1 MVVTSPAQKEK
12 LIERVAAA
20 VRKSAK
26 SAAAKKKAALFARE
40 YYRHVAADDISGTE
54 TRDLAGAA
62 ASLWAF
68 GRKRKPG
75 QAIVRAFNPRTE
87 KDGWTSPHTVI
98 EIVNDDMPF
107 LVDSV
112 ANALGQH
119 GLTVHLIVHPILRVR
134 RGSRGEALDI
144 LNRDDR
150 TIVAAD
156 ESFMHVEVDEQ
167 GDAEAIKRI
176 LDRLRGVLADVRNAV
191 DDWPRMRAEVA
202 SVMAELDA
210 NPPPLP
216 PDELEESKQFLRWLD
231 DGHFT
236 FLGYRIYSFP
246 QEQKKTR
253 LDVMPKSGLG
263 VLRDDKA
270 RIFEGVRDL
279 DHLPPEVD
287 SFIQEPKLLLIAKAN
302 QRATV
307 HRSVYL
313 DAIGVKQFDA
323 SGRVVGARL
332 FAGLFTS
339 SAYNRSPRYIP
350 LLRRKINQTVEAAG
364 LHPASH
370 DGKGLLHILET
381 FPRDELFQIGN
392 QDLLEIGSGILNL
405 QERQRTALFVRRDP
419 FERSVSCLVY
429 VPRESYDSNLRRR
442 FQRILERSFEGKSA
456 AFDTLLDQHS
466 VLARVHFVIATRPG
480 RIPQYDVQQIERRI
494 QSAARSW
501 QDRLRGAL
509 VKAMGEERG
518 LKMLR
523 RYGSAFGPAY
533 QEHYNVVAA
542 VADIDRIEGV
552 LESGLIGMNLY
563 RRDDMAKPEVQFK
576 IFNLDKQVPLS
587 DALPVLEHLGFKV
600 ISEQP
605 YRVNPF
611 GRDSVWIHD
620 FSLARR
626 DGLDIDL
633 DGVRDAFHEAFA
645 HVWAGRMEDDGFNRL
660 VVTSGLTWRQVVIL
674 RAYSKYL
681 RQAQIPFSQDY
692 METTL
697 AKNAALTG
705 LIVDLFEARFDP
717 AAGKGAAQKAG
728 RLRKAIAAGLDAVD
742 NLDEDRIIRRFVN
755 IVEATLRT
763 NFYQQAEKGVPKR
776 YVSFKL
782 DSRAIDDLPRPR
794 PMVEIFVYS
803 PWVEGVHLRFGK
815 VARGGL
821 RWSDRR
827 EDFRTEVLG
836 LVKAQ
841 QVKNAVI
848 VPVGSKGGFV
858 VKRPPVGGDR
868 EAMLNEGISCYK
880 TFISGLLDLTDNLD
894 ANRVVPPRDVV
905 RHDDDDPYLV
915 VAADKGTATFSDI
928 ANGVAAD
935 YGFWLDDAFASGGSA
950 GYDHK
955 KMGITARGAWE
966 SVKRH
971 FREIGTD
978 IQNQGF
984 SVVGVGDMS
993 GDVFGN
999 GMLLSRHIRLVAAF
1013 NHLHIFVDPDPDPA
1027 QSFKERRRL
1036 FRLPRSAWTD
1046 YGTKLLSKGGA
1057 VYDRGAKSLKLT
1069 PQIKALF
1076 GIAKDNVTPN
1086 ELITV
1091 LLKADVDLL
1100 WFGGIGTYIKSK
1112 DESHADAGDR
1122 ANDAIRINGG
1132 EMRAKVVG
1140 EGANLGVTQLGR
1152 IEYALAGGRLN
1163 TDSVDNSAG
1172 VDCSDH
1178 EVNIKILLGEVE
1190 RAGKLNRKQRDKL
1203 LESMTE
1209 EVADL
1214 VLRDNYLQTG
1224 SLSVTEFIGVPLTDR
1239 FGNFMRALER
1249 AGHLDRAIEYLP
1261 DDEELA
1267 DRKADKVGLTSPE
1280 LSILIAYAKI
1290 VLYDELLASDFPDDP
1305 FMVTDLERYFPAP
1318 LQKQYAETIGK
1329 HRLRREIVATTA
1341 TNSMINR
1348 GGITFVH
1355 EVREKTGMEACDV
1368 ARGYAVARTIFAMRD
1383 LWEAIEA
1390 LDNKVPAAVQSE
1402 MVAETGRLVER
1413 GTTWLLRYGVQ
1424 PLDIAANIG
1433 AYGPGVKQLM
1443 DDLDK
1448 MVTSS
1453 DRSYLDERAS
1463 ALVAKGAPPALARRI
1478 AGLRLLVSA
1487 CDIVK
1492 IAADAKTTVDRAA
1505 RLYFAVGDRFGLHWL
1520 RRSAVGMPIDS
1531 HWDKQA
1537 TTAIIDD
1544 LYGHQLELTARIV
1557 GSSKPGA
1564 DPAKAIDGWCSGRGA
1579 AFPATMQLIEE
1590 IRHGG
1595 TVDLAMLAVANRH
1608 LRALTTG

>member
-1 MVVTSPAQKEK
+1 MVVAIKPAQNTK
-12 LIERVAAA
+12 IIDRIAAA
-20 VRKSAK
+20 VRKKTKGAEGK
-26 SAAAKKKAALFARE
+26 EAALFARE
-40 YYRHVAADDISGTE
+40 FYRHVALHDISDSR

-62 ASLWAF
+62 ASLWSF

-75 QAIVRAFNPRTE
+75 QALVRAYSPHPE
-87 KDGWTSPHTVI
+87 KDGWTSPHTII

-107 LVDSV
+107 LVDSI
-112 ANALGQH
+112 ANALSRH
-119 GLTVHLIVHPILRVR
+119 GLTVHLVIHPVVRVR
-134 RGSRGEALDI
+134 RGRKGEALEI
-144 LNRDDR
+144 LDRDDR
-150 TIVAAD
+150 NNAATD
-156 ESFMHVEVDEQ
+156 ESFMHVEIDEQ
-167 GDAEAIKRI
+167 GDVATVKQI
-176 LDRLRGVLADVRNAV
+176 LDRLHAVLVDVRNAV
-191 DDWPRMRAEVA
+191 EDWPQMRAEIA
-202 SVMAELDA
+202 SVMAELEA

-216 PDELEESKQFLRWLD
+216 ADELEESKQFLRWLD
-231 DGHFT
+231 NGHFT
-236 FLGYRIYSFP
+236 FLGYRIYTFP
-246 QEQKKTR
+246 QEHGKTR
-253 LDVMPKSGLG
+253 LDIVPKSGLG
-263 VLRDDKA
+263 VLTDDAA
-270 RIFEGVRDL
+270 RIFAGIRDL

-287 SFIQEPKLLLIAKAN
+287 SFIQQPKLLLIAKSN

-313 DAIGVKQFDA
+313 DAVGVKQFDN

-392 QDLLEIGSGILNL
+392 KDLLEISTGILNL

-419 FERSVSCLVY
+419 FERFMSCLIY
-429 VPRESYDSNLRRR
+429 VPRERYDSNLRRR

-456 AFDTLLDQHS
+456 TFDTVLDQHS
-466 VLARVHFVIATRPG
+466 VLARVHFIIATRPG
-480 RIPQYDVQQIERRI
+480 KIPPYDVQRIEQRI
-494 QSAARSW
+494 TAVARSW

-509 VKAMGEERG
+509 VKAMGEEHG

-523 RYGSAFGPAY
+523 RYGDAFGAAY

-542 VADIDRIEGV
+542 VADIRLIERVIETGH
-552 LESGLIGMNLY
+552 IGMNLY
-563 RRDDMAKPEVQFK
+563 RRDGMANNEVQFN
-576 IFNLDKQVPLS
+576 IYNLEKQVPLS
-587 DALPVLEHLGFKV
+587 DALPVLEHLGFKA

-620 FSLARR
+620 FSLVRR
-626 DGLDIDL
+626 DGLDVDV
-633 DGVRDAFHEAFA
+633 DGVRDALHDAFA
-645 HVWAGRMEDDGFNRL
+645 QVWAGRMEDDGFNRL
-660 VVTSGLTWRQVVIL
+660 VISSGLTWRQIVVL

-692 METTL
+692 MESTL
-697 AKNAALTG
+697 AKNAALTR
-705 LIVDLFEARFDP
+705 LIIDLFEARFDP
-717 AAGKGAAQKAG
+717 AAGNGAARKTS

-763 NFYQQAEKGVPKR
+763 NYYQRAKDGSPKP
-776 YVSFKL
+776 YLSFKL

-803 PWVEGVHLRFGK
+803 PWVEGVHMRFGK

-858 VKRPPVGGDR
+858 VKRPPPGGDR
-868 EAMLNEGISCYK
+868 EAMQKEGIACYK
-880 TFISGLLDLTDNLD
+880 TFICGLLDLTDNRKG
-894 ANRVVPPRDVV
+894 NKIVPPRDVV
-905 RHDDDDPYLV
+905 RKDGDDPYLV

-966 SVKRH
+966 SIKRH

-978 IQNQGF
+978 IQNQDF
-984 SVVGVGDMS
+984 TVVGVGDMS

-999 GMLLSRHIRLVAAF
+999 GMLLSRHIKLIGAF
-1013 NHLHIFVDPDPDPA
+1013 NHMHIFVDPNPDPA
-1027 QSFKERRRL
+1027 KSLKERRRM

-1046 YGTKLLSKGGA
+1046 YDAKAMSKGGA
-1057 VYDRGAKSLKLT
+1057 VYDRHAKSLKLT
-1069 PQIKALF
+1069 PQIKTLL
-1076 GIAKDNVTPN
+1076 GIAGNAVTPN
-1086 ELITV
+1086 ELIV
-1091 LLKADVDLL
+1091 ALLTANADLL
-1100 WFGGIGTYIKSK
+1100 WFAGIGTYVKSK
-1112 DESHADAGDR
+1112 DESHAEVGDR
-1122 ANDAIRINGG
+1122 ANDAIRIDGN
-1132 EMRAKVVG
+1132 EIRAKVIG
-1140 EGANLGVTQLGR
+1140 EGANLGMTQLGR
-1152 IEYALAGGRLN
+1152 IEYALAGGHLN
-1163 TDSVDNSAG
+1163 TDSVDNSGG

-1178 EVNIKILLGEVE
+1178 EVNIKILFGDIE
-1190 RAGKLNRKQRDKL
+1190 RAGGLTRGQRNKL
-1203 LESMTE
+1203 LKSMTD

-1214 VLRDNYLQTG
+1214 VLRDNYMQTG
-1224 SLSVTEFIGVPLTDR
+1224 SLSVSDFIGTRLTDR

-1249 AGHLDRAIEYLP
+1249 AGHLDRAIEFLP
-1261 DDEELA
+1261 DDEEIA
-1267 DRKADKVGLTSPE
+1267 DRKADKVGLTCPE

-1305 FMVTDLERYFPAP
+1305 FMVADLERYFPLP
-1318 LQKQYAETIGK
+1318 LQKRYKKFIGK
-1329 HRLRREIVATTA
+1329 HRLRREIVATTT

-1348 GGITFVH
+1348 AGITFVH
-1355 EVREKTGMEACDV
+1355 EIREKTGMKACDV
-1368 ARGYAVARTIFAMRD
+1368 ARGYAVARTIFAMRE
-1383 LWEAIEA
+1383 LWQAIEA
-1390 LDNKVPAAVQSE
+1390 LDNKAPAAVQSE
-1402 MVAETGRLVER
+1402 MVAETGRLIER

-1424 PLDIAANIG
+1424 PLDIAANIA
-1433 AYGPGVKQLM
+1433 AYGPGVKKLM
-1443 DDLDK
+1443 DNLDR
-1448 MVTSS
+1448 MLTDA
-1453 DRSYLDERAS
+1453 DRAYIAGRAE
-1463 ALVAKGAPPALARRI
+1463 ALVAKGAPPALAHRI

-1492 IAADAKTTVDRAA
+1492 IAADVKTGVDRTA

-1520 RRSAVGMPIDS
+1520 RRGAVGLPIDS

-1544 LYGHQLELTARIV
+1544 LYGHQYALTAMIL
-1557 GSSKPGA
+1557 SAAKAGA
-1564 DPAKAIDGWCSGRGA
+1564 DPAKAIESWRAGRGA
-1579 AFPATMQLIEE
+1579 IFPATMQLIDE
-1590 IRHGG
+1590 IRGGG

-1608 LRALTTG
+1608 LRTLAAG